1 MAAITNCSDFG
12 APKNKVS
19 LCFHC
24 FPIYLPWSLALRK
37 PPDQAHPWMT
47 TGRKELIY
55 SCQSLTESRAL
66 LVPLYYKMSLNS
78 HSWRWFFE
86 TLVHN
91 LLGLPA
97 FWIKSLFIAPTIR
110 FLIFYF
116 LCSKQYKFGLSCSF
130 AQLCPSLCDPIDC
143 SMPGFPVH
151 HRLLK
156 FAQTQAHWV
165 GDAIQPSHPLLSPS
179 PAFNLSQHQ
188 GLFKWVSS
196 SHQVAKI
203 LEIQLQH

>member
-1 MAAITNCSDFG
+1 MASGPITSWEIDGETVSNFIFGGSKITAVGDCSHEI
-12 APKNKVS
+12 KKR
-19 LCFHC
+19 L
-24 FPIYLPWSLALRK
+24 LL
-37 PPDQAHPWMT
+37 
-47 TGRKELIY
+47 GRKVMTNLDSI
-55 SCQSLTESRAL
+55 LESRAL

-188 GLFKWVSS
+188 GLFQCVDS